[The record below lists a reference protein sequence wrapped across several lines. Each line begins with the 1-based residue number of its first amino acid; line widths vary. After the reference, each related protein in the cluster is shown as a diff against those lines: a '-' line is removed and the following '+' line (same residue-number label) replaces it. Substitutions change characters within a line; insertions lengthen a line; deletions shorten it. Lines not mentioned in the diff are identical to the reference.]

1 MFSILRPIYLLSFVW
16 TNHHRLTSL
25 TQPELSL
32 WCTQLWSFC
41 QLSLFQC
48 RHSRSHCHL
57 LLVLRWFCHRS
68 SLILVSTF
76 STLPVLSSSSLLCS
90 LLLLDIWPQEFKLY
104 LNWYMYMSLLHW
116 LSFLLSSEH
125 TSTFPGN
132 PPAPYSQ
139 YRCPQR
145 FLPDLICQDVCYQC
159 KQKGGGLWCN
169 PTSTLN
175 PPVSLS
181 LYMSCTN
188 HSWQPQFLS
197 CELWTCMLS
206 LYPQMHSATLSDHLY
221 FFWVM
226 TNFSYSYTLT
236 YCCWMK

>member
-1 MFSILRPIYLLSFVW
+1 
-16 TNHHRLTSL
+16 
-25 TQPELSL
+25 
-32 WCTQLWSFC
+32 
-41 QLSLFQC
+41 
-48 RHSRSHCHL
+48 
-57 LLVLRWFCHRS
+57 
-68 SLILVSTF
+68 
-76 STLPVLSSSSLLCS
+76 
-90 LLLLDIWPQEFKLY
+90 
-104 LNWYMYMSLLHW
+104 MSLLHW

-169 PTSTLN
+169 PTATLN

-206 LYPQMHSATLSDHLY
+206 IYPQMHIATLSDHRY
-221 FFWVM
+221 FFSKHISASGIFHCPRLINSMELMLSPPKKYFQVTILFFVFFFISTWM
-226 TNFSYSYTLT
+226 LLTCIEIFFLPEWWQIFHIATLLHIVVEWSNIHT
-236 YCCWMK
+236 FI